1 MTLRRIAMGAAKF
14 AGVGLLPW
22 LTLGVVLL
30 SSFFC

>member
-1 MTLRRIAMGAAKF
+1 MTLRRIAIGAAKF
-14 AGVGLLPW
+14 AGVGIQLW